1 MDRLGLYEEL
11 KKTTKELSLELDK
24 QKEIQKRLEQRL
36 DELDHLNINN
46 AVRYAMD
53 IRQSN
58 EEAQSAKIDTTL
70 AKTEGSTQSINK
82 NEAHE
87 FARKS
92 TIIHIKSG
100 SVITW
105 IPKNASSNIRYSVAH
120 DNGVI
125 SGIHDISWIHKNN
138 HTFNASNKE
147 LLQAKNSF
155 VILRNPFKRLLSFYL
170 DKVCHTDESGNDTS
184 YDDAK
189 RLFNTNESTTFEEF
203 VEIIYQKP
211 MLISK
216 DIHTRQQCDFMIYKK
231 YCDYYSVERL
241 GDAIDSIYKKTGLKL
256 EDIRA
261 RNSIFTTKGKEKVD
275 SIRHNTTAA
284 EINNC
289 MNMNKSPISESM
301 FTEDMI
307 GKVASLYLPDVILYH
322 NMAPNAQKELQSWMH
337 TLSSLSTYN

>member
-1 MDRLGLYEEL
+1 M
-11 KKTTKELSLELDK
+11 
-24 QKEIQKRLEQRL
+24 
-36 DELDHLNINN
+36 
-46 AVRYAMD
+46 
-53 IRQSN
+53 
-58 EEAQSAKIDTTL
+58 
-70 AKTEGSTQSINK
+70 
-82 NEAHE
+82 
-87 FARKS
+87 
-92 TIIHIKSG
+92 
-100 SVITW
+100 
-105 IPKNASSNIRYSVAH
+105 AH

-138 HTFNASNKE
+138 HTFDTSNKE
-147 LLQAKNSF
+147 LLQAKKAF
-155 VILRNPFKRLLSFYL
+155 VILRNPFKRLPVLPRQ
-170 DKVCHTDESGNDTS
+170 CHTDESGNDTS

-189 RLFNTNESTTFEEF
+189 RLFNTNESTTFEDF

-211 MLISK
+211 KLISK

-275 SIRHNTTAA
+275 SIKHNTTAA

-307 GKVASLYLPDVILYH
+307 GKVASLYLPDD
-322 NMAPNAQKELQSWMH
+322 
-337 TLSSLSTYN
+337 SLPQHGTKCSKRASKLDAYFV